1 MVQKMSIYYLLSMSS
16 PASTTSCFSH
26 TYQVMC
32 GERTVKQLVLNAA
45 RLNLVSQ
52 QFLYPLLCLRAGAVD
67 HEQHRHIQSLPER
80 SAPELSYSTTQ

>member
-1 MVQKMSIYYLLSMSS
+1 
-16 PASTTSCFSH
+16 
-26 TYQVMC
+26 MC

-67 HEQHRHIQSLPER
+67 DEQHRHIQSLPE
-80 SAPELSYSTTQ
+80 SSTPELSYYTVTTTLSESSTPELSYSTTQ